1 MTATM
6 PCIATAVTFAM
17 AISMAQ
23 YGVVSS
29 FSVPLPPRAFSRT
42 IEQKGSVVSLRMAT
56 GMGMGSAT
64 ATKKKGKVKGTKTG
78 KSAAAFGGKAST
90 SKTASFDVA
99 ASLSRLEK
107 QYDALLS
114 EADKSIKSDDEF
126 HKDGDAIVSEY
137 VLAARCRPGNSAPSA
152 VSDWVPIAQ
161 LAISRQWQHNN
172 DDALPLV
179 VRSAVSCLRREV
191 GHAAMLG
198 SSSFK
203 DVSRDSLEYSA
214 EPLSSFE
221 KFVYGEVLDN
231 RPSGAS
237 DSEEETKVSK
247 GRAREILKLDEEQFE
262 DRGAIRRAYRA
273 KTFELH
279 PDRFV
284 GVDRTEVE
292 IKTASD
298 EFALVKLA
306 YETLNSGV
314 RNNAA
319 TNGDSSS
326 SVSRQSWYESLG
338 GRSRTDFVGPIEMI
352 SMDTAKANAMEG
364 NFKCAITM
372 MNRSYVKT
380 FVAINQ
386 AAGMN

>member
-6 PCIATAVTFAM
+6 SCIATAVTFAM

-56 GMGMGSAT
+56 GMGMGGAT
-64 ATKKKGKVKGTKTG
+64 TTKKKGKVKGSKTG
-78 KSAAAFGGKAST
+78 KSAAAFGGKTSA
-90 SKTASFDVA
+90 SKTAPFDVA

-107 QYDALLS
+107 QYDALLA
-114 EADKSIKSDDEF
+114 EADKSIKSDDEH
-126 HKDGDAIVSEY
+126 HKDDDAIVSEY
-137 VLAARCRPGNSAPSA
+137 VLAARCKPGPTAPSA

-172 DDALPLV
+172 DDVLPLV
-179 VRSAVSCLRREV
+179 VRSAVSYFRREV
-191 GHAAMLG
+191 GHAAILG
-198 SSSFK
+198 SPSFK
-203 DVSRDSLEYSA
+203 SVSRDSLEYSA

-221 KFVYGEVLDN
+221 KFVYGEVLEK
-231 RPSGAS
+231 RPSSAS
-237 DSEEETKVSK
+237 DSEEETSVTKT
-247 GRAREILKLDEEQFE
+247 RAREILKLDVEQYD

-314 RNNAA
+314 RNNAS

-326 SVSRQSWYESLG
+326 SPSRQSWYESLG

-352 SMDTAKANAMEG
+352 SMDTAKANAMEA
-364 NFKCAITM
+364 NFKCALTM
-372 MNRSYVKT
+372 MNRSYIKT